1 MNRVATQ
8 LQQIGSAAAD
18 LIRRIPLQN
27 RPPLPPDWLRV
38 EMVERLAVLQRARIA
53 PGATVV
59 EIGSGPHA
67 ISTVPLAFV
76 VGARG
81 RVIAVER
88 SRWGHFREI
97 VAASGLAGSVR
108 PIAGEA
114 RRLPLRAD
122 AADLS
127 VCVHGIRSL
136 GAPAHLVTVLREMLR
151 ISPRLFLAE
160 SLPLARNAAQR
171 AHLEM
176 YDLRHEVFK
185 ATSGRSDDL
194 PHLPLETLVAL
205 VEEAGGAVEM
215 SSPLEID
222 LPDAF
227 AYFPRSLV
235 EEIPDAPTRASLL
248 ARWDEARSKGLRHGT
263 DHPPVGTLTATRR

>member
-1 MNRVATQ
+1 
-8 LQQIGSAAAD
+8 
-18 LIRRIPLQN
+18 
-27 RPPLPPDWLRV
+27 
-38 EMVERLAVLQRARIA
+38 
-53 PGATVV
+53 
-59 EIGSGPHA
+59 
-67 ISTVPLAFV
+67 
-76 VGARG
+76 
-81 RVIAVER
+81 
-88 SRWGHFREI
+88 
-97 VAASGLAGSVR
+97 
-108 PIAGEA
+108 
-114 RRLPLRAD
+114 
-122 AADLS
+122 
-127 VCVHGIRSL
+127 
-136 GAPAHLVTVLREMLR
+136 MLR